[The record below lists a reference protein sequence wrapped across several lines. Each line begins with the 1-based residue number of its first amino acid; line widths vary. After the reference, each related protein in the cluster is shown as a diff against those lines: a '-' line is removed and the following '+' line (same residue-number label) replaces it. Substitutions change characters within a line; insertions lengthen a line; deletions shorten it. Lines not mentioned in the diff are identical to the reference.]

1 MYVRVSLDNTRQT
14 LAKNHLILADKNEL
28 QQERYQSLLDDLKT
42 EQTTWITLDNI
53 DSKIAKELFD
63 KEASTS
69 GLLTRYSDHWRIYVE
84 SSNYDLKKLKALCA
98 EDYDKFDAMN
108 VNQTDEKTL
117 EDRFSKDNRKSKLS
131 SRLWVEDFVE
141 GMITTGEER
150 AQFQDIMKA
159 YMKEMRH
166 YDLVM
171 RFLLKSIVIYSILYK
186 LCYDVCC
193 MSTLLSWATII
204 LRWHYHSMTIAV

>member
-1 MYVRVSLDNTRQT
+1 MCVFVCDDNTRQT
-14 LAKNHLILADKNEL
+14 LAKNHLILADKNEK
-28 QQERYQSLLDDLKT
+28 QQERFQMLLEELKI

-53 DSKIAKELFD
+53 DSKITKELFD

-117 EDRFSKDNRKSKLS
+117 EDRFLKDNRKSKLS

-141 GMITTGEER
+141 DMITTGEER

-166 YDLVM
+166 YELVM
-171 RFLLKSIVIYSILYK
+171 QCARSLLILIYILLQYNTAMM
-186 LCYDVCC
+186 LTCVPSEDGII
-193 MSTLLSWATII
+193 THPTI
-204 LRWHYHSMTIAV
+204 

>member
-1 MYVRVSLDNTRQT
+1 ML
-14 LAKNHLILADKNEL
+14 LEEL
-28 QQERYQSLLDDLKT
+28 KI

-53 DSKIAKELFD
+53 DSKITKELFD

-117 EDRFSKDNRKSKLS
+117 EDRFLKDNRKSKLS

-141 GMITTGEER
+141 DMITTGEER

-166 YDLVM
+166 YELVM
-171 RFLLKSIVIYSILYK
+171 QCARSLLILIYILLQYNTAMM
-186 LCYDVCC
+186 LTCVPSEDGII
-193 MSTLLSWATII
+193 THPTI
-204 LRWHYHSMTIAV
+204 

>member
-1 MYVRVSLDNTRQT
+1 MFVCDDNTRQT
-14 LAKNHLILADKNEL
+14 LAKNHLILADKNEK
-28 QQERYQSLLDDLKT
+28 QQERFQMLLEELKI

-53 DSKIAKELFD
+53 DSKITKELFD

-117 EDRFSKDNRKSKLS
+117 EDRFLKDNRKSKLS

-141 GMITTGEER
+141 DMITTGEER

-166 YDLVM
+166 YELVM
-171 RFLLKSIVIYSILYK
+171 QCARSLLILIYILLQYNTAMM
-186 LCYDVCC
+186 LTCVPSEDGII
-193 MSTLLSWATII
+193 THPTI
-204 LRWHYHSMTIAV
+204 

>member
-1 MYVRVSLDNTRQT
+1 MCVCVCVDNTRQT
-14 LAKNHLILADKNEL
+14 LAKNHLILADKNEK
-28 QQERYQSLLDDLKT
+28 QQERFQMLLEELKI

-53 DSKIAKELFD
+53 DSKITKELFD

-117 EDRFSKDNRKSKLS
+117 EDRFLKDNRKSKLS

-141 GMITTGEER
+141 DMITTGEER

-166 YDLVM
+166 YELVM
-171 RFLLKSIVIYSILYK
+171 QCACSLLIYIATIQY
-186 LCYDVCC
+186 CYDADMC
-193 MSTLLSWATII
+193 TI
-204 LRWHYHSMTIAV
+204 

>member
-1 MYVRVSLDNTRQT
+1 ML
-14 LAKNHLILADKNEL
+14 LEEL
-28 QQERYQSLLDDLKT
+28 KI

-53 DSKIAKELFD
+53 DSKITKELFD

-117 EDRFSKDNRKSKLS
+117 EDRFLKDNRKSKLS

-141 GMITTGEER
+141 DMITTGEER

-166 YDLVM
+166 YELEEMPDD
-171 RFLLKSIVIYSILYK
+171 SDEEYSSDEDSDDGEDWDNEDWDDNDDNEDFGDGGED
-186 LCYDVCC
+186 DVE
-193 MSTLLSWATII
+193 
-204 LRWHYHSMTIAV
+204 